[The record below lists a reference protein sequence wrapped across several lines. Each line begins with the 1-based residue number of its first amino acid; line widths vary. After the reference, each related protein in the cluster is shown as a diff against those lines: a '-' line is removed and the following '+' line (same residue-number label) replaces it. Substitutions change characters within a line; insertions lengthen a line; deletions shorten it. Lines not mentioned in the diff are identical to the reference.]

1 MRDRWPYRTE
11 LSIVFKQRVRE
22 ETMIVYRYIK
32 VFLCCFFFISSPMT
46 EKAREAAALLWH
58 GRQSIGVQVN
68 RDGLLCV
75 DGDSR
80 ETDRNQADVTVRK
93 VCGADVER
101 LKHGLVTHARIK
113 CDPLREDLI
122 SSNYVL
128 NMTFDL
134 DLQCYAKHSRM
145 KILQATKHICKIM
158 SLVIT
163 TRKSD

>member
-1 MRDRWPYRTE
+1 M
-11 LSIVFKQRVRE
+11 
-22 ETMIVYRYIK
+22 
-32 VFLCCFFFISSPMT
+32 
-46 EKAREAAALLWH
+46 
-58 GRQSIGVQVN
+58 QVN
-68 RDGLLCV
+68 RDGLLYV

-128 NMTFDL
+128 NMSFDL
-134 DLQCYAKHSRM
+134 DLQRYAKRSG
-145 KILQATKHICKIM
+145 
-158 SLVIT
+158 
-163 TRKSD
+163 

>member
-1 MRDRWPYRTE
+1 MHESRVTSIGADVRTSE
-11 LSIVFKQRVRE
+11 SAPEPVAA
-22 ETMIVYRYIK
+22 
-32 VFLCCFFFISSPMT
+32 VFLHVHVAKVHT
-46 EKAREAAALLWH
+46 VHRRRERLLH
-58 GRQSIGVQVN
+58 FYNNGRQSIGVQVN

-128 NMTFDL
+128 MTTFDL
-134 DLQCYAKHSRM
+134 DLQRYAKH
-145 KILQATKHICKIM
+145 
-158 SLVIT
+158 
-163 TRKSD
+163 